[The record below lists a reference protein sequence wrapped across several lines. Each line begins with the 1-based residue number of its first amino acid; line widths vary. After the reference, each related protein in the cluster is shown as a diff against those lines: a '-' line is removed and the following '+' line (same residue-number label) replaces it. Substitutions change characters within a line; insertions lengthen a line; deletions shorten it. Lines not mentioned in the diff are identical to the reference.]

1 MISNAEIKMICSL
14 HEKKFRQENGMFIV
28 EGEKMVEE
36 AVASGFEIVKMVKK
50 EEIGEEKMKR
60 LSLLNTPSPVL
71 AVVRIPESELAA
83 NLPEGLCLALDSVR
97 DPGNLGTIIRLSDW
111 FGISCIYASPDT
123 VELYNPKVI
132 QATMGAVF
140 RKKVVYC
147 DLPDLCRR
155 FADSGRRI
163 YGTFLDGKNIYSSEL
178 KPDGLVVMGNEANGI
193 SAEVASLVSDRI
205 TIPCFAAGGKGPESL
220 NVAIATAVTVS
231 EFCRSTSASSFQD
244 RI

>member
-1 MISNAEIKMICSL
+1 MVSNAEIKMIRSL

-36 AVASGFEIVKMVKK
+36 AVASGFEIVRIVKE

-71 AVVRIPESELAA
+71 AVVRIPRSEIGAE
-83 NLPEGLCLALDSVR
+83 LPDGLCLALDSVR

-111 FGISCIYASPDT
+111 FGISCIYASHDT

-178 KPDGLVVMGNEANGI
+178 KPDGLVVMGNESNGI

-205 TIPCFAAGGKGPESL
+205 TIPCFAPEGKRPESL

-231 EFCRSTSASSFQD
+231 EFCRSISASSSQD
-244 RI
+244 KI

>member
-1 MISNAEIKMICSL
+1 MISNEEIKLIRSL
-14 HEKKFRQENGMFIV
+14 HEKKYRQEYGMFIV
-28 EGEKMVEE
+28 EGKKMVEE
-36 AVASGFEIVKMVKK
+36 AEASGFEIVRIVRE
-50 EEIGEEKMKR
+50 EEIGEEKMKKITF
-60 LSLLNTPSPVL
+60 LNTPSPVL
-71 AVVRIPESELAA
+71 AVLRIPAGEPLSD
-83 NLPEGLCLALDSVR
+83 LPDGLCLALDSVR
-97 DPGNLGTIIRLSDW
+97 DPGNMGTIIRLADW

-140 RKKVVYC
+140 RKKVIYC
-147 DLPDLCRR
+147 DIPELCRR

-178 KPDGLVVMGNEANGI
+178 KQDGLVVMGNEANGI

-231 EFCRSTSASSFQD
+231 EFCRSISANSFQD